1 MAYENLQYKSK
12 KILFYLYLEWH
23 HTIQVNA
30 MLKIMVPNQILLIKK
45 KNMRIIK
52 IIICALC
59 HHIFFILKILAPSIL
74 IKLLEMRKKKV
85 SNYFNYIIE
94 ILFLILYKFRGGKK
108 QKNEGLM

>member
-1 MAYENLQYKSK
+1 MASHDTSECFSEDNGSQSTTF
-12 KILFYLYLEWH
+12 I
-23 HTIQVNA
+23 
-30 MLKIMVPNQILLIKK
+30 LIKK